1 MSAQPYT
8 PEEIDAYRPMPSA
21 ASPRRLMATVD
32 DLTSRLDAATRERD
46 ELRER
51 SREAAQTLIDYV
63 GADGPMNV
71 EEAARK
77 AAAWIERLMRDR
89 DAATRRADEVG
100 KAAEAV
106 LREFDWLV
114 SIGKV
119 VGFESIRNDLRA
131 ALRIDAAK
139 EGRHA

>member
-32 DLTSRLDAATRERD
+32 DLTSRL
-46 ELRER
+46 
-51 SREAAQTLIDYV
+51 
-63 GADGPMNV
+63 
-71 EEAARK
+71 
-77 AAAWIERLMRDR
+77 